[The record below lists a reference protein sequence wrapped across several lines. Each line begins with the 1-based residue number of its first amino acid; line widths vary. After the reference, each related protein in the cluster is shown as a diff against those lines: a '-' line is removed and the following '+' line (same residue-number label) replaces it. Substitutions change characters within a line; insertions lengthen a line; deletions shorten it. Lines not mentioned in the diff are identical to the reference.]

1 MHVTE
6 SSNAHARELFGPLG
20 SLYRGRRAAWRSRRR
35 SPQRFGSGAKASQH
49 NTVCIVEPPET
60 EIVPVDGE
68 GSFWDDRR
76 GLLTCLRETPPRVPA
91 YLGYDALGSQLFEA
105 ITELPGYYPTRVEH
119 GLLQRHADQIADLI
133 GYERIAEL
141 GSGSAKKTRL
151 LLAACVQRRRTC
163 YLPIDVSR
171 EMLVASAREL
181 TTELP
186 GLRVQGLW
194 GRYEAGLGW
203 LRDGTPEPVTV
214 ALLGSNLGN
223 TTPEERAALLAEIA
237 ATLRPGDRF
246 LVSADLQ
253 KPADVLEAC
262 YNDPLDRSAFARF
275 RLNHLSHL
283 NRRYDADFALEY
295 FYPRAHYDP
304 GTTAVQGHLYATEDQ
319 TVALREL
326 DLELVLRRGDSL
338 NVGFSYKF
346 HRPEFVA
353 DVAARGFDLGAQ
365 WIDAVWQYGVFLFVR
380 SE

>member
-1 MHVTE
+1 VPVTE
-6 SSNAHARELFGPLG
+6 SSNAHVCVLLDHRCSLRGAAGPASRLH
-20 SLYRGRRAAWRSRRR
+20 SRSPRRLRGAGESSRR
-35 SPQRFGSGAKASQH
+35 
-49 NTVCIVEPPET
+49 NTVWVVDQREI

-68 GSFWDDRR
+68 GDFWDDRA

-91 YLGYDALGSQLFEA
+91 YLGYDTIGSELFEV

-119 GLLQRHADQIADLI
+119 GLLQRHAEEIADLI
-133 GYERIAEL
+133 GSERIAEL

-151 LLAACVQRRRTC
+151 LLAACVERRATS

-186 GLRVQGLW
+186 GLRVRGLW

-203 LRDGTPEPVTV
+203 LRDGDSEPVTV

-223 TTPEERAALLAEIA
+223 TTPEERDALLAEIA
-237 ATLRPGDRF
+237 ATLRPGDGF

-253 KPADVLEAC
+253 KPAEVLEAC

-275 RLNHLSHL
+275 RLNHLAHL
-283 NRRYDADFALEY
+283 NRRFGADFTLEY
-295 FYPRAHYDP
+295 FYPRAHYDSA
-304 GTTAVQGHLYATEDQ
+304 TTAVQGHLYATEDQ
-319 TVALREL
+319 TVAVREL
-326 DLELVLRRGDSL
+326 DLELVLRRGESL

-346 HRPEFVA
+346 HRPQFVT

-365 WIDAVWQYGVFLFVR
+365 WIDAVWQYGIFLFVR
-380 SE
+380 SG

>member
-1 MHVTE
+1 
-6 SSNAHARELFGPLG
+6 
-20 SLYRGRRAAWRSRRR
+20 
-35 SPQRFGSGAKASQH
+35 
-49 NTVCIVEPPET
+49 
-60 EIVPVDGE
+60 
-68 GSFWDDRR
+68 
-76 GLLTCLRETPPRVPA
+76 
-91 YLGYDALGSQLFEA
+91 
-105 ITELPGYYPTRVEH
+105 
-119 GLLQRHADQIADLI
+119 LLQRHAEQIADLI

-151 LLAACVQRRRTC
+151 LLAACVQRRPTC

-171 EMLVASAREL
+171 EMLVTSAREL

-203 LRDGTPEPVTV
+203 LRGGTPEPVTV

-246 LVSADLQ
+246 LVSVDLQ
-253 KPADVLEAC
+253 KPAAVLEAC
-262 YNDPLDRSAFARF
+262 YNDPPDRSAFARF

-283 NRRYDADFALEY
+283 NRLFDADFALEY
-295 FYPRAHYDP
+295 FYPRAHYDAAS
-304 GTTAVQGHLYATEDQ
+304 TAVQGHLYATEDQ

-326 DLELVLRRGDSL
+326 DLDLVLRRGDSL

-365 WIDAVWQYGVFLFVR
+365 WIDGVWQYGIFMFVR

>member
-1 MHVTE
+1 MC
-6 SSNAHARELFGPLG
+6 L
-20 SLYRGRRAAWRSRRR
+20 
-35 SPQRFGSGAKASQH
+35 
-49 NTVCIVEPPET
+49 VEPREI
-60 EIVPVDGE
+60 EIVAVDGE
-68 GSFWDDRR
+68 GGFWDDRA
-76 GLLTCLRETPPRVPA
+76 GLTACLRETPPRVPA
-91 YLGYDALGSQLFEA
+91 YLGYDAIGSELFEA
-105 ITELPGYYPTRVEH
+105 ITELPGYYPTRVEY
-119 GLLQRHADQIADLI
+119 GLLQNHAEEIADLI

-151 LLAACVQRRRTC
+151 LLAACVKRRPTC

-171 EMLVASAREL
+171 EMLLASAREL

-186 GLRVQGLW
+186 GLRMQGLW

-203 LRDGTPEPVTV
+203 LRDGRPEPVTV

-223 TTPEERAALLAEIA
+223 TTPEERDALLGEIA
-237 ATLRPGDRF
+237 STLQPGDRF

-253 KPADVLEAC
+253 KPAEVLEAC

-295 FYPRAHYDP
+295 FYPRAHYDAAS
-304 GTTAVQGHLYATEDQ
+304 TAVQAHLYATEDQ

-326 DLELVLRRGDSL
+326 DIELVLRRGDSL
-338 NVGFSYKF
+338 NVGLSYKF

-353 DVAARGFDLGAQ
+353 DVAARGFVLGAQ
-365 WIDAVWQYGVFLFVR
+365 WIDAVWQYGIFLFVR
-380 SE
+380 SERPQPRM

>member
-1 MHVTE
+1 MG
-6 SSNAHARELFGPLG
+6 F
-20 SLYRGRRAAWRSRRR
+20 LYERPGRALRSGRRSTR
-35 SPQRFGSGAKASQH
+35 RFGGGAKASQR
-49 NTVCIVEPPET
+49 NTVCTVEPSEI

-76 GLLTCLRETPPRVPA
+76 GLLACLRETPPRVPA
-91 YLGYDALGSQLFEA
+91 YLGYDALGSELFEA

-119 GLLQRHADQIADLI
+119 RLLQRHAEQIADLI

-151 LLAACVQRRRTC
+151 LLAACVERRPTC

-246 LVSADLQ
+246 LVAADLQ
-253 KPADVLEAC
+253 KPAAVLEAC
-262 YNDPLDRSAFARF
+262 YNDPPDRSAFARF

-283 NRRYDADFALEY
+283 NRLFDADFILEY
-295 FYPRAHYDP
+295 FYPRAHYDAAS
-304 GTTAVQGHLYATEDQ
+304 TAVQGHLYATEDQ

-326 DLELVLRRGDSL
+326 DLDLILRRGDSL

-353 DVAARGFDLGAQ
+353 SVAARGFDLGAQ
-365 WIDAVWQYGVFLFVR
+365 WIDGVWQYGIFLFVR
-380 SE
+380 SA